1 MTQMCDKSSQLT
13 EVLIL
18 FIPFTSFFVPGTRIG
33 LDKEFMES
41 NERYIV
47 NFLNKFHVENEK
59 QPKTDKKDVNQIETI

>member
-1 MTQMCDKSSQLT
+1 MD
-13 EVLIL
+13 
-18 FIPFTSFFVPGTRIG
+18 

-59 QPKTDKKDVNQIETI
+59 QTSTDKKDVNQNETI